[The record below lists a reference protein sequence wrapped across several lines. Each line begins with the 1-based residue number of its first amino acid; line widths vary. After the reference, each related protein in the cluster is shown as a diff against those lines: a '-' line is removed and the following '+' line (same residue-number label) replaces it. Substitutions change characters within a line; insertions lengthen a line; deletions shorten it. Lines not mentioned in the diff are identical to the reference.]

1 MGDFEVFLVGKM
13 ESSVR
18 YHSDKID
25 ILTSY
30 RKPVER
36 QLQVGSLTG
45 AVASQK
51 VTEAYKGFLRS
62 VRNRSMSV
70 KAKGSLTV
78 RQTSQTG
85 TKVGLSDLTLLCG
98 KGVTQRIKV
107 TLGITG

>member
-1 MGDFEVFLVGKM
+1 MGDFEVVLVGIM

-18 YHSDKID
+18 YHSDKIE

-36 QLQVGSLTG
+36 QFQVGSLTG

-62 VRNRSMSV
+62 VRNRFKSA
-70 KAKGSLTV
+70 KA
-78 RQTSQTG
+78 
-85 TKVGLSDLTLLCG
+85 
-98 KGVTQRIKV
+98 
-107 TLGITG
+107 

>member
-1 MGDFEVFLVGKM
+1 MGDFEVFLVGMM

-62 VRNRSMSV
+62 VRNRS
-70 KAKGSLTV
+70 
-78 RQTSQTG
+78 
-85 TKVGLSDLTLLCG
+85 
-98 KGVTQRIKV
+98 
-107 TLGITG
+107 

>member
-1 MGDFEVFLVGKM
+1 MGDFESILVGIK

-36 QLQVGSLTG
+36 QFQVGSLTG

-62 VRNRSMSV
+62 FRNRS
-70 KAKGSLTV
+70 
-78 RQTSQTG
+78 
-85 TKVGLSDLTLLCG
+85 
-98 KGVTQRIKV
+98 
-107 TLGITG
+107 

>member
-1 MGDFEVFLVGKM
+1 VGDFEVVLVGTM

-36 QLQVGSLTG
+36 QFQVGSLTG

-51 VTEAYKGFLRS
+51 VTEAYKGSLRS
-62 VRNRSMSV
+62 VRNRS
-70 KAKGSLTV
+70 
-78 RQTSQTG
+78 
-85 TKVGLSDLTLLCG
+85 
-98 KGVTQRIKV
+98 
-107 TLGITG
+107 